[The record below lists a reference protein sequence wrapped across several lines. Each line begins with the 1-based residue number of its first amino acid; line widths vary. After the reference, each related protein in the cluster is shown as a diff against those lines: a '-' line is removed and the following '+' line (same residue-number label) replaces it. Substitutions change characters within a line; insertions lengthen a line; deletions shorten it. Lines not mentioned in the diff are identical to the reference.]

1 MTERAFDAA
10 GPGEPNPTPPGG
22 PSIGP
27 RGVLE
32 REEREVKDQV
42 LRMGSRVEQQIRT
55 ATRAFLTCD
64 RDLAEAIRSADAEI
78 NEMQREVSEQITVS
92 IATQAPVARDLRL
105 LLALNHVAS
114 ELERIGDHAVGI
126 ARQVRW
132 LNRDDVPLPAADEI
146 SRMGMLAGEL
156 VTGILRALVDTDVE
170 AARRVAAR
178 DDDIDHGYARVFEA
192 AVHEMRANP
201 DAVERGTRT
210 VLVAHWLERIGDR
223 VTNIAEDVVLLE
235 TGRVED
241 LNR

>member
-1 MTERAFDAA
+1 MIERPFDAA
-10 GPGEPNPTPPGG
+10 APGEPEPGDRSG

-32 REEREVKDQV
+32 REEREVKDEV
-42 LRMGSRVEQQIRT
+42 LRMGSRVERQIRT
-55 ATRAFLTCD
+55 ATQAFLARD
-64 RDLAEAIRSADAEI
+64 RESADAIRAADAEI
-78 NEMQREVSEQITVS
+78 NEMQREVGERITIA

-132 LNRDDVPLPAADEI
+132 LSPDDVPLPAAEEI
-146 SRMGMLAGEL
+146 SRMGALAGEL
-156 VTGILRALVDTDVE
+156 VTGILRALVETDVE
-170 AARRVAAR
+170 AAREVAAR
-178 DDDIDHGYARVFEA
+178 DDEIDHGYARVFEA
-192 AVHEMRANP
+192 AVHEMRTNP
-201 DAVERGTRT
+201 EAVERGTRT

-223 VTNIAEDVVLLE
+223 VTNIAEDVVHLE
-235 TGRVED
+235 TGQVED

>member
-1 MTERAFDAA
+1 MIERPFEAIDPGQPAATE
-10 GPGEPNPTPPGG
+10 G

-32 REEREVKDQV
+32 REEREVKDDV
-42 LRMGSRVEQQIRT
+42 LRMGSRVEQQIAT
-55 ATRAFLTCD
+55 ATRAFLGRD
-64 RDLAEAIRSADAEI
+64 RELAETVAAGDAEI
-78 NEMQREVSEQITVS
+78 NEMQRSVSERITVT

-132 LNRDDVPLPAADEI
+132 LTRDDVPLPAAEEI
-146 SRMGMLAGEL
+146 TRMGALAGEL

-170 AARRVAAR
+170 GARRVAAG
-178 DDDIDHGYARVFEA
+178 DDEIDHGYARVFTA
-192 AVHEMRANP
+192 AVQEMRANP

-223 VTNIAEDVVLLE
+223 VTNIAEDVVHLA
-235 TGRVED
+235 TGQVED
-241 LNR
+241 LNQ

>member
-1 MTERAFDAA
+1 MDRPIEMADPEAPATTHDDGHA
-10 GPGEPNPTPPGG
+10 
-22 PSIGP
+22 IGP

-32 REEREVKDQV
+32 REEREVKDAV
-42 LRMGSRVEQQIRT
+42 LRMGSRVEHQIGT
-55 ATRAFLTCD
+55 ATRAFLARD
-64 RDLAEAIRSADAEI
+64 RDLAESIRAADAEI
-78 NEMQREVSEQITVS
+78 NEMQREVGERITVA

-132 LNRDDVPLPAADEI
+132 LGREDVPLPAADEI
-146 SRMGMLAGEL
+146 SRMGTLAGEL
-156 VTGILRALVDTDVE
+156 VTGILRALVDTDVD
-170 AARRVAAR
+170 AARRVAAM
-178 DDDIDHGYARVFEA
+178 DDEIDHGYARVFTA
-192 AVHEMRANP
+192 AVQEMRTNP
-201 DAVERGTRT
+201 EAVERGART

>member
-1 MTERAFDAA
+1 MIERPFEAV
-10 GPGEPNPTPPGG
+10 GPGEPDPAPQGG

-42 LRMGSRVEQQIRT
+42 LRMGSRVEQQIAT

-64 RDLAEAIRSADAEI
+64 RELAEAIRAADAEI

-146 SRMGMLAGEL
+146 SRMGTLAGEL
-156 VTGILRALVDTDVE
+156 VTGILRALVDTDVD

-201 DAVERGTRT
+201 AAVERGTRT

-235 TGRVED
+235 TGQVED